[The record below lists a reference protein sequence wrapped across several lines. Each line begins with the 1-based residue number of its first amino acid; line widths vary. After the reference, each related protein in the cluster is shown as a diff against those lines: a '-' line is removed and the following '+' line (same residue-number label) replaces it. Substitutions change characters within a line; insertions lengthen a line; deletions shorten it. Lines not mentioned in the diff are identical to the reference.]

1 MPEPNFDLCSSSAFL
16 CERGLD
22 GQIRN
27 VIFDEFSKCS
37 DIAREKLFTR
47 YFNVEEIMEF
57 IFAFLDKISKTSGI
71 KVVYIHLVFKAL
83 GAIAGTYI
91 IWMILKRILVS
102 FEKKAPKN
110 NFLKIK
116 IEIFSVVRKALFY
129 GLILVTGSYLIRL
142 FDVLLLEKIFHAL
155 VIILLATPAK
165 DCLLIVLAYFEK
177 NIVDKTETKVD
188 NIIFDLLNKF
198 SGALIYAFAA
208 ILALDVLG
216 VNVMPFIA
224 GAGVAGIAIGFAA
237 KDTLSNLIAGVLL
250 IIDRPFEIGDRIEV
264 WSAPAGSAT
273 WGDVID
279 IGLRATKIKTTDNII
294 IIIPN
299 NEIMTRDIVNYTS
312 ISTKIRVRINVG
324 VAYDA
329 DIEKAKD
336 LIKDVAGQAAWIS
349 KEPPPKVVV
358 RNFGE
363 SSVDLQLR
371 VWIDNA
377 RKRMDTIS
385 YITDKIKA
393 AFDKNGIE
401 IPYPKR
407 DITIIERSIAGSEK
421 PQQTPADKTS

>member
-1 MPEPNFDLCSSSAFL
+1 
-16 CERGLD
+16 
-22 GQIRN
+22 
-27 VIFDEFSKCS
+27 
-37 DIAREKLFTR
+37 
-47 YFNVEEIMEF
+47 MENL
-57 IFAFLDKISKTSGI
+57 FAFLDKISAMLGIRSVYLHLLFKTLLSVLVAY
-71 KVVYIHLVFKAL
+71 VVWL
-83 GAIAGTYI
+83 
-91 IWMILKRILVS
+91 ILLRILAV
-102 FEKKAPKN
+102 FEKKIQQTD
-110 NFLKIK
+110 KIR
-116 IEIFSVVRKALFY
+116 IDGEIFRVIRKATFY
-129 GLILVTGSYLIRL
+129 GVILVTGTYLSRL
-142 FDVLLLEKIFHAL
+142 FNAGLLEKIFHSL
-155 VIILLATPAK
+155 MIVLLATPAK
-165 DCLLIVLAYFEK
+165 DGFLILLKYLEK
-177 NIVDKTETKVD
+177 NIVDRTKTKVD
-188 NIIFDLLNKF
+188 DIIFDLLNKF
-198 SGALIYAFAA
+198 SGAVIYATAV

-216 VNVMPFIA
+216 INVMPFIA

-273 WGDVID
+273 WGDVVD
-279 IGLRATKIKTTDNII
+279 IGLRATKIKTTDHIV

-299 NEIMTRDIVNYTS
+299 NEIMKRDIVNYTS

-329 DIEKAKD
+329 DIDKAKE
-336 LIKDVAGQAAWIS
+336 LIERVAGEAAWIS

-385 YITDKIKA
+385 YITDNIKA

-407 DITIIERSIAGSEK
+407 DITLIHRSMVQPE
-421 PQQTPADKTS
+421 TPKQALVDKIP

>member
-1 MPEPNFDLCSSSAFL
+1 MEN
-16 CERGLD
+16 
-22 GQIRN
+22 
-27 VIFDEFSKCS
+27 
-37 DIAREKLFTR
+37 LFV
-47 YFNVEEIMEF
+47 FF
-57 IFAFLDKISKTSGI
+57 DKISLMVGI
-71 KVVYIHLVFKAL
+71 RSVYLHLLFKAL
-83 GAIAGTYI
+83 FAILFSYI
-91 IWMILKRILVS
+91 AWLILLRILAV
-102 FEKKAPKN
+102 FEKKTQKN
-110 NFLKIK
+110 DKIK
-116 IEIFSVVRKALFY
+116 IDTEIFRVIRRALFY
-129 GLILVTGSYLIRL
+129 GVILATGTYLIRL
-142 FDVLLLEKIFHAL
+142 FNTGLLEKIFHSL
-155 VIILLATPAK
+155 MIILLATPTK
-165 DCLLIVLAYFEK
+165 EGVLIVLDYLEK
-177 NIVDKTETKVD
+177 NIKDKTKTKVD
-188 NIIFDLLNKF
+188 DIIFDLLSKF
-198 SGALIYAFAA
+198 SGAIIYATAV

-216 VNVMPFIA
+216 MNVMPFIA

-329 DIEKAKD
+329 DIEKAKE

-407 DITIIERSIAGSEK
+407 DITLIRRSIAHPEK
-421 PQQTPADKTS
+421 PKQTSVDKTS